1 MGLSLRKLGSRITD
15 IFDAN
20 SGADQKKRQAAGQA
34 RLYADQQR
42 ALGNSRP
49 ANNVGQAFLGNAA
62 RTINTIGGIARET
75 PGTFKAGIGMATGNQ
90 QAVNDAL
97 ADIKKAQVATRNPNA
112 GLFGAGTIYKNA
124 NDTPLM
130 GETAK
135 RFGTS
140 YLAGAGELAPIPAT
154 KSIQGA
160 NLAIKAGKVGL
171 ASGAANIAADAG
183 NQYINKG
190 KIDLKQ
196 SAIAGGTGLA
206 LGTAAPLAWAGTKV
220 AAKGATNA
228 LEKAS
233 QNLNL
238 TPLNEVG
245 GINANKADNLLKDT
259 KILQKKWD
267 NTSDV
272 KARKQISKQIARNNQ
287 EASKLYKLDERGGG
301 SIENSPIRKLLQ
313 GEGKAPKAPEPVQ
326 SPVSSPNNTPVFQDA
341 INAADSA
348 SGKYAE
354 TGLGRRAES
363 KVNPLAPL
371 ARIDKAAGY
380 QRGSGDTSKS
390 LEHLANVFHSSGR
403 QADENM
409 KKHGIDKI
417 IQHYGGDSIQG
428 KDFNQYMN
436 HRFAA
441 EVAQKTGKKI
451 IYDDAGN
458 AIPVEKLLADVA
470 QYEKVNPLAKTHAGQ
485 IKQWSNVE
493 LDRAVKAGL
502 IKKEAADHVKSFYEN
517 YVPLERVL
525 PEELTRP
532 TINASPMGSIGQQ
545 TVLQNLEGSKMPLS
559 SSFERLVSKGRNTQ
573 RQINKVAVAQQYLE
587 DVRSGA
593 APGNIL
599 LSPEQAKMLDEAKV
613 TLKGLSEIKDKTIKA
628 KNKVA
633 KKTSKALAS
642 KKGVENKAIS
652 KARDELRAALNKP
665 AVEASKE
672 LNKLGNKKS
681 RLVTKKAVATV
692 KQQNAE
698 KLAVK
703 KAKDTLLKQTDD
715 VDARAAISNLSTKDL
730 LEVLDNSAYYLEPG
744 TFALSKRALKAGNKT
759 KAAEAELQAVESARE
774 SLRSSLVDKDA
785 QAAVSN
791 LSKPELIDV
800 FKMLSEDGNN
810 ARLLESLNK
819 KSSAHAALASEL
831 DNLRGLRNQL
841 KEEVK
846 AARSDVAELSPPSAT
861 GMQTISGL
869 SEGYPFKI
877 EVPPEIAKVLQGLEQ
892 EKLNTVL
899 KFMTKAWYPF
909 RMAFTG
915 LLNPVFSAMSF
926 VLYDTPMSVI
936 NSPQGA
942 RVFGARAVGEMF
954 KSFNSQSAFQKKL
967 ADSGAQVVTSTLVP
981 GDVAKSVEYIA
992 SRKDLFSK
1000 VKFSLNPKNIGQV
1013 ANDIDVF
1020 GAKLQNATRTRTAKA
1035 AYDQVLK
1042 DTGDEAQAM
1051 AAAAYDFNNVLP
1063 NYQNASS
1070 LLRQIDSIVPYAAAS
1085 VAGTRSAGQAIRR
1098 RPGQAA
1104 LGVTG
1109 LLVAPS
1115 VASTAFS
1122 LKQDEG
1128 QAFYKDMED
1137 SGKTYV
1143 LDNNM
1148 IVVLPGA
1155 YKDDKTGEWH
1165 GIVKIPVAPE
1175 FRGANQVVWRQTR
1188 DAIQGNGVTDPRIY
1202 AGAVADS
1209 ATGGLSPIN
1218 PVSGKA
1224 RPSVNPAVSDVVA
1237 MATNTDLQTGRQI
1250 VPDYLKDEPTN
1261 KQVSR
1266 GTGGISRK
1274 IGNAT
1279 GISPMKV
1286 QYLINSTGIAGK
1298 SATSGAEQV
1307 LASKGIIPKDQV
1319 SSGLKDQVTRKFVGA
1334 YGTSSGGRFF
1344 KQVDQVAKGI
1354 TNQDDR
1360 KVFQGLHAQRDKN
1373 AKSPDKQA
1381 EKYKIYLARPDVF
1394 AAEKKLNDYNKKS
1407 GQPANPLFDL
1417 TPEQQNAVMRY
1428 RGAKDLNSAKQA
1440 YDKNGNPLF
1449 TALGLDEK
1457 WYDDFRTK
1465 EGDFYAKIKGTD
1477 AETNPLTYSGAVKSK
1492 DSPQMEALKNQYY
1505 GLAKGTGARSAFLK
1519 SHPELLDSWAKDS
1532 QFTNAERVALGM
1544 KVTED
1549 AQYSGSNSSGYAS
1562 GGGSDGSS
1570 DPYKYAVS
1578 LNQGSVGKPKAF
1590 KVAKSKAVAKKKIGK
1605 IKTKSVKSKV

>member
-20 SGADQKKRQAAGQA
+20 SGADQKKRKAAGQA

-62 RTINTIGGIARET
+62 RTINTGIGIARET
-75 PGTFKAGIGMATGNQ
+75 PGTFRAGIGMATGNQ

-154 KSIQGA
+154 KAIKGA
-160 NLAIKAGKVGL
+160 NLGVKALKVGA
-171 ASGAANIAADAG
+171 ASGAANVAADAG
-183 NQYINKG
+183 NQYINTG
-190 KIDLKQ
+190 KIDLKR
-196 SAIAGGTGLA
+196 SAIAGGTGFA

-220 AAKGATNA
+220 AAKGVANSANKA
-228 LEKAS
+228 LDVKLSA
-233 QNLNL
+233 
-238 TPLNEVG
+238 LNEAG
-245 GINANKADNLLKDT
+245 GINNPAVKELQSTRKRMQVQWDKASGQT
-259 KILQKKWD
+259 
-267 NTSDV
+267 
-272 KARKQISKQIARNNQ
+272 RKQIEKAMKGVDKEI
-287 EASKLYKLDERGGG
+287 KKLDERGGAKAG
-301 SIENSPIRKLLQ
+301 DIIPDKAFR
-313 GEGKAPKAPEPVQ
+313 GEPAPKVPEPVQ
-326 SPVSSPNNTPVFQDA
+326 SPVVSSPNNTPVFQDA

-642 KKGVENKAIS
+642 KKGVENKAVS

-942 RVFGARAVGEMF
+942 RVFGAKAVTEMF

-967 ADSGAQVVTSTLVP
+967 AESGAQVVTSTLVP
-981 GDVAKSVEYIA
+981 GDVAKSVSYIA

-1013 ANDIDVF
+1013 ANDVDVF

-1035 AYDQVLK
+1035 AYDKVLA

-1104 LGVTG
+1104 LGVAG
-1109 LLVAPS
+1109 ILIAPS

-1122 LKQDEG
+1122 LSQDEG

-1188 DAIQGNGVTDPRIY
+1188 DAIQGNGLTDPRIY

-1218 PVSGKA
+1218 PVTGKA

-1279 GISPMKV
+1279 GVSPMKI
-1286 QYLINSTGIAGK
+1286 QYLINSTGLAGK
-1298 SATSGAEQV
+1298 SATSGAEQL
-1307 LASKGIIPKDQV
+1307 LANKGVIPKDQV

-1394 AAEKKLNDYNKKS
+1394 KAEKKLNDYNKKT

-1477 AETNPLTYSGAVKSK
+1477 AETNPLTYSGAVKPK
-1492 DSPQMEALKNQYY
+1492 DNPAMDALKDQYY
-1505 GLAKGTGARSAFLK
+1505 ALPKGTGERSSFLK
-1519 SHPELLDSWAKDS
+1519 SHPELLASWADDN
-1532 QFTNAERVALGM
+1532 QFTNAERIALGL

-1549 AQYSGSNSSGYAS
+1549 ATYGGSSSSSYAS
-1562 GGGSDGSS
+1562 GGGSGGGGSGSS

-1590 KVAKSKAVAKKKIGK
+1590 KVSKGKAIAKKKIGK